1 MNRGSFSSVGQGDNK
16 GDNKGKEGGM
26 GMRGMMGG
34 LISVTG
40 GEGRETMVGS
50 GLHSVDLGSLVDGVV
65 VESGIATPSGL
76 PSPAGSF
83 LFSRNRK
90 ANSNSNNN
98 SNNNNNNNANRPGGG
113 GEVAATPTPAIAES
127 YPSYP
132 TSQASLEMLEGKVAM
147 QALLS
152 ATTVCLPEGGYLL
165 PLIACQVSF
174 YDITFC
180 DTILVVTYSLC
191 DILFPHFNF
200 FSHFFKFSIRLFSF
214 VHSPNLSSLFNPPL
228 FPISTL
234 LSSFYQLS
242 HLSVAYSRV
251 CWWGC

>member
-1 MNRGSFSSVGQGDNK
+1 MLQVTSFASTILPPSPLLYCPPSTVIYPLTTTPFSILQTHAPGPGLVGSDSLLGEKVRGEGEEGTGGGETGGGVNRSSFTSVGQGENKGDNK

-90 ANSNSNNN
+90 ANSNNN
-98 SNNNNNNNANRPGGG
+98 NNNNNNNANRPGGG
-113 GEVAATPTPAIAES
+113 GEVAATSTPAIAES
-127 YPSYP
+127 YPS
-132 TSQASLEMLEGKVAM
+132 SQASLEMLEGKVAM

-165 PLIACQVSF
+165 PLIACQVPS
-174 YDITFC
+174 
-180 DTILVVTYSLC
+180 VTYPSL
-191 DILFPHFNF
+191 
-200 FSHFFKFSIRLFSF
+200 
-214 VHSPNLSSLFNPPL
+214 
-228 FPISTL
+228 
-234 LSSFYQLS
+234 
-242 HLSVAYSRV
+242 
-251 CWWGC
+251 